1 MTKANIL
8 VISGFMRINFDNE
21 IDKVND
27 IIELVNNKYNTSSET
42 YKDMIYLEMYP
53 TEYQGKMVTG
63 VDIKIVKP
71 TKKLINENF
80 KNLKKDLFK
89 IFHKRLTILVMA
101 DKEKIF

>member
-1 MTKANIL
+1 MKKANIL
-8 VISGFMRINFDNE
+8 VVSGFMRFDFNNE
-21 IDKVND
+21 KSKIND
-27 IIELVNNKYNTSSET
+27 IIELVNTKYNKSNKT
-42 YKDMIYLEMYP
+42 YEDIIYLEMYP
-53 TEYQGKMVTG
+53 TKYQDKDVTG
-63 VDIKIVKP
+63 IDIKIVKP